1 MVNSISYI
9 YCDMK
14 YIITE
19 SQYQKTFNKFISYV
33 FENHEEIKIRD
44 EHPVSTFWVKNKKII
59 AEIHNL
65 NYFVVAEDKWDSI
78 EKFTSSSGKGVQ
90 SLIEN
95 WLETEY
101 GLNSLEAIVVPNFRK
116 IQWSSIEEKYL

>member
-1 MVNSISYI
+1 
-9 YCDMK
+9 MK

-19 SQYQKTFNKFISYV
+19 SKYQKTFNKFISYV

-44 EHPVSTFWVKNKKII
+44 EHPISTFWVKNKKII

-65 NYFVVAEDKWDSI
+65 TYFVVAEDKWDSI

-101 GLNSLEAIVVPNFRK
+101 GLTYLEPVIVPYFRK
-116 IQWSSIEEKYL
+116 IQWSSIEKKYL